1 MLVYS
6 NREKRK
12 RSGHFLLDNPMVSLV
27 TPPNSSIVGSTTATN
42 DSAND
47 YDYEGAAIYIAVI
60 LIWYSAGLVLMLFFR
75 VRPRTFESR
84 FLFDYE
90 TSGKSASSNANPFA
104 RYHDIQADNTKKQIL
119 YELRD
124 PENRQRL
131 WKIYYSTAE
140 KQNEPHAQYYQ
151 TITADS
157 VTIGH
162 INRKL
167 ADIHRMNARNAEDHD
182 SDTLP
187 ITQLHT
193 SHDNRFDTS
202 KFFSKRFI
210 SRRSSGGSLH
220 NRRPIFRVNS
230 QPQTPVPPTQEELP
244 MTEKQ
249 STLLTTNE
257 SQKRSNNHSIRF
269 TVEKVPETNRKCST
283 VAENIS

>member
-1 MLVYS
+1 MS
-6 NREKRK
+6 
-12 RSGHFLLDNPMVSLV
+12 SSTLL
-27 TPPNSSIVGSTTATN
+27 NSSIVVNSSTSSSDT
-42 DSAND
+42 AND
-47 YDYEGAAIYIAVI
+47 YDYEGAAIYIAAI

-104 RYHDIQADNTKKQIL
+104 RYHDIQADNLKKQIL
-119 YELRD
+119 YELKD

-131 WKIYYSTAE
+131 WKIYYASAE

-167 ADIHRMNARNAEDHD
+167 ADIHRMNARKDMGNDD
-182 SDTLP
+182 DVLP
-187 ITQLHT
+187 TTVLHA

-202 KFFSKRFI
+202 KFFSKRFT
-210 SRRSSGGSLH
+210 SRRSSFGSLH
-220 NRRPIFRVNS
+220 NRRPIFRVSS
-230 QPQTPVPPTQEELP
+230 QPQTPITTTAAQGEAPTV
-244 MTEKQ
+244 EKT
-249 STLLTTNE
+249 STPLATNG
-257 SQKRSNNHSIRF
+257 SHKRSNNHSIRF
-269 TVEKVPETNRKCST
+269 TVEKVPETNRKCSA